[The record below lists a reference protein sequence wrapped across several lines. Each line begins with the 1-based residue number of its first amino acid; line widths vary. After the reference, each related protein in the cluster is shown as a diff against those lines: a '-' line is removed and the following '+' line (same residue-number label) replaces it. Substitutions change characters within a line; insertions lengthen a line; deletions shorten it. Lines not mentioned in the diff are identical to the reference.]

1 MQSFLFFIKL
11 FVSIIFFVLSFV
23 FYLGVF
29 FLSNNRKEME
39 RIITS
44 KNLYKFICEKC
55 NFKCN
60 KKGDY
65 NRHINT
71 AKHKSELLEI
81 KKTSKNITPYSCICG
96 KTYKVHS
103 GLYKHKQKCFTINNN
118 SINTQENL
126 EEKQP
131 SIMDII
137 TQNKEI
143 MDALVLQNEQLMK
156 KNNELTNTIQEMIPK
171 IGNNNNNNNTNNFNL
186 QVFLNEDC
194 KDAINFS
201 EFIEN
206 MKVSFEDLEYQAD
219 VGYINGVSKLFIENL
234 QELGTHKRPIHCTDK
249 KRKTIYIKENNEWDK
264 EGSQNTLKKGIRE
277 VSRKGFE
284 CLMKEKQENQEEYK
298 DIESDFTQKCLSIHR
313 NILPSVPQEST
324 ISKVIEK
331 ISNNSGINE

>member
-1 MQSFLFFIKL
+1 MT
-11 FVSIIFFVLSFV
+11 
-23 FYLGVF
+23 
-29 FLSNNRKEME
+29 NRKMP
-39 RIITS
+39 
-44 KNLYKFICEKC
+44 KNAEIYSCIFC
-55 NFKCN
+55 NFKCFKQSN
-60 KKGDY
+60 YDK
-65 NRHINT
+65 HLMT
-71 AKHKSELLEI
+71 AKHKRLTNTN
-81 KKTSKNITPYSCICG
+81 KKMPKNATPYSCLCG
-96 KTYKVHS
+96 KTYKHQS
-103 GLYKHKQKCFTINNN
+103 SLIKHKKSCPHMIN
-118 SINTQENL
+118 SIVIQENL

-171 IGNNNNNNNTNNFNL
+171 IGNNNNNNNTIHNQFNI
-186 QVFLNEDC
+186 QNFLNNDC

-206 MKVSFEDLEYQAD
+206 MKITFEDLEHQSQ

-234 QELGTHKRPIHCTDK
+234 RDLGTHKRPIHCTDK
-249 KRKTIYIKENNEWDK
+249 KRKTLYIKENNEWDK

-284 CLMKEKQENQEEYK
+284 CLMKEKEENQEEYK

-313 NILPSVPQEST
+313 NILPGVPQETT

-331 ISNNSGINE
+331 ISQNSGINE